1 MTTDK
6 IPTELWK
13 RIHRI
18 EIKTR
23 RLVNTILSG
32 QYMSVFKGSGLE
44 FQEVRPYQEGDDER
58 YIDWNVTARTGDL
71 YVKQFIE
78 ERELNILFLVDIS
91 PSLYFGS
98 QSQLK
103 LEQMIELFSSVAF
116 SALRNND
123 QVGLLTFDEEVC
135 SFYAPKKGRRHILR
149 LIRELLMVYNQPP
162 TNRKTNIESALKY
175 VNRILRRKS
184 VIFILS
190 DFLDK
195 DFYFPLKVLAQRHD
209 CIAVISRDI
218 RDSTLPPIG
227 LVELVEPETGETL
240 LIDLKNKKLREK
252 FQNQTI
258 HFYSNLEQRLRR
270 MGMDLIVLDTSKSI
284 LKPLISFFNR
294 RKHRK

>member
-1 MTTDK
+1 MNSNQ

-23 RLVNTILSG
+23 RLVNSILSG

-58 YIDWNVTARTGDL
+58 YIDWNVTARSGDL

-103 LEQMIELFSSVAF
+103 LEQLIELFASVAF

-123 QVGLLTFDEEVC
+123 QVGLLTFDDEVR
-135 SFYAPKKGRRHILR
+135 SFYAPKKGRRHVLR
-149 LIRELLMVYNQPP
+149 LIRELLMVYHNPP
-162 TNRKTNIESALKY
+162 EKRKTNIEAALKY
-175 VNRILRRKS
+175 VNRVVRRRS

-195 DFYFPLKVLAQRHD
+195 DFFFPMKVLAQRHD
-209 CIAVISRDI
+209 CIAVVSRDI
-218 RDSTLPPIG
+218 RDSTLPSIG
-227 LVELVEPETGETL
+227 LVELSDPETGETL
-240 LIDLKNKKLREK
+240 LVDLGNKKLRER

-258 HFYSNLEQRLRR
+258 QFYATLEQQLRR
-270 MGMDLIVLDTSKSI
+270 IGLDLIVLDTSKSI
-284 LKPLISFFNR
+284 LKPLISFFNQ
-294 RKHRK
+294 RKQRK